1 MVAHTFVVGGKREI
15 RSQRVIDKL
24 VGLAFGGDNVVKFWT
39 GLSIGGLMVRWRL
52 WLTHHPR
59 TAAHCLRCMRPQIP
73 LLKYLVSWS
82 NTDSTDDRSVCR
94 V

>member
-1 MVAHTFVVGGKREI
+1 MVVHTFVVGGKREI

-24 VGLAFGGDNVVKFWT
+24 VGLALGGDNVVKFWT
-39 GLSIGGLMVRWRL
+39 GLSIGGLVVRRRL

-73 LLKYLVSWS
+73 LLK
-82 NTDSTDDRSVCR
+82 C
-94 V
+94 